1 MPLISG
7 LLVLLVFQCIGE
19 ALQAYFNLSVPGP
32 VIGMLLLFLGL
43 CLYQEVPQAIA
54 KASQSL
60 IPLLALMFLP
70 ASAGLFFLG
79 SQFDNQWPA
88 IIAAVVIGSLL
99 SLVFNS
105 LLMKWLCKRAE
116 D

>member
-1 MPLISG
+1 MSLING
-7 LLVLLVFQCIGE
+7 LLILLVFQCLGD
-19 ALQAYFNLSVPGP
+19 ALKAYFDLIVPGP

-43 CLYQEVPQAIA
+43 CLYQKIPQAVV
-54 KASQSL
+54 KSSQTL

-79 SQFDNQWPA
+79 PQFDDQWPA
-88 IIAAVVIGSLL
+88 IITAVVLGSLL
-99 SLVFNS
+99 SLVFNC